1 MIAMKKW
8 NLLLISLLLL
18 LNSGWLLHLIVSGN
32 QSRILVTLSV
42 YLTVWIPRVICHIL
56 KIKLPDSMEM
66 VYLLFVFLAQFLGS
80 VVNLYSS
87 IYWFDSFTHFLSGI
101 LTAVFALAILNW
113 FHQYQSK
120 SISFNIFFMI
130 AFSLMVASLWEMF
143 EFTSDCLLGG
153 DTQKVAETGVTDTMK
168 DMIVALLGAILTCI
182 YYGYEKACHKK
193 QFFYQYEKELG
204 WKHE

>member
-1 MIAMKKW
+1 MMKMRKW
-8 NLLLISLLLL
+8 NFLFISLMLL
-18 LNSGWLLHLIVSGN
+18 LNSGYLLHLIVSGN

-42 YLTVWIPRVICHIL
+42 YLTVWIPRVICHTL
-56 KIKLPDSMEM
+56 KIKLPESMEF

-87 IYWFDSFTHFLSGI
+87 IYWFDSFTHFISGI

-113 FHQYQSK
+113 FQKYDTK
-120 SISFNIFFMI
+120 SVAFNIFFMI

-143 EFTSDCLLGG
+143 EFTSDQLLGG
-153 DTQKVAETGVTDTMK
+153 DTQKVLETGVSDTMK

-182 YYGYEKACHKK
+182 YYGYEKTCHKK